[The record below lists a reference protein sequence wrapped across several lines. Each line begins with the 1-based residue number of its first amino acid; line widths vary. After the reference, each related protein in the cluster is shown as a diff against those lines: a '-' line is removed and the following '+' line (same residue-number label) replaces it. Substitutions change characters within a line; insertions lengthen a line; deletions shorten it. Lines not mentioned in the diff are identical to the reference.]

1 MKELERYKL
10 LVIRY
15 INIRDLMYNMM
26 NIFNIVVPYVRK
38 LRQQILRVLITR
50 KIYILSNLFNFV
62 ST

>member
-1 MKELERYKL
+1 MKEVERYKL